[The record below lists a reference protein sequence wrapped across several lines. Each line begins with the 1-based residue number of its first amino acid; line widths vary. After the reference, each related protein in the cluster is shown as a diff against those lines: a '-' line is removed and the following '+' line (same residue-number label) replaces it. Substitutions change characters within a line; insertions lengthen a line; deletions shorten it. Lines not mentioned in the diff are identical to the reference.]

1 MVVVQHTTVLG
12 IFLWS
17 SLVSPELAWLPTDIT
32 IAPLLVSGHIRAP
45 RPPTHTYTMALGCLV
60 SWPGD
65 CYGTF

>member
-1 MVVVQHTTVLG
+1 MVVVQHPTVLG

-45 RPPTHTYTMALGCLV
+45 CPPTHTHIHHGSRVLGVLA
-60 SWPGD
+60 W
-65 CYGTF
+65 